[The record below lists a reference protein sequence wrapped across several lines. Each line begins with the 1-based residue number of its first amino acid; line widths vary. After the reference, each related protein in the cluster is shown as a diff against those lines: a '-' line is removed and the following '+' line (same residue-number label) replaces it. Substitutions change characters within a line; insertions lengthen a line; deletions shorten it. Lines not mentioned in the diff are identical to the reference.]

1 MMQMSGQ
8 YNLWIIILSILI
20 AIIASYSALDL
31 AGRVSHAKGLRR
43 WVWIVGGAGAMGIG
57 IWSMHFIGM
66 LAFSM
71 SIPMTYDLSLVFLSI
86 GASFLG
92 ALIAL
97 IAVGSQN
104 QTNSRLIIG
113 TVFMACAIVA
123 MHYIGMEAMEKVI
136 ITYNRLLLGL
146 SILIAVVAS
155 FIALKLSFAF
165 STNKPFSNIILLKV
179 ISASVMG
186 FAIAGMHYVG
196 IEAATFTLSSAVN
209 DEYVE
214 GLNTNTL
221 SIVIAVCSLCIQ
233 TIMIFGI
240 VTERRFIKQ
249 SIELKGNDYRLRSL
263 LSYSIDAIMTLSVDG
278 RIRSLNPAGEKLFN
292 VKNEQLRSINP
303 MDFFEKDDYEQMRQH
318 FLKVHETKRAVS
330 LNTKVYTVLGDVNEL
345 NVTFVPIY
353 LNDKLDRIYAITK
366 DITKQR
372 KAERETQQ
380 MAYYDSLTLLP
391 NRRFFGEFLEK
402 VLQGKEDRCDVAVMM
417 LDLDRFKV
425 INDALGHNTGDEF
438 LIAVAKRLQSCV
450 EAYGFLA
457 RLGGDEFV
465 IVLNDFSKVYPD
477 ELADE
482 IIACFKESFIVGSH
496 ELSTSVSIGI
506 ALTPDDGEN
515 VESLMKHADIAMY
528 SAKGRNRQKYQFYST
543 SMGKKSEL
551 RLIQESSLRTA
562 LQKKEFVLH
571 YQPQVKCE
579 DGSLSGVEA
588 LVRWQP
594 EGGKLRYPND
604 FITLAEETGL
614 IIELGSQVLDM
625 ACAQAKKWSDLG
637 NPIRV
642 SVNLSAKQFQ
652 TEELITTVKKT
663 IERYHLDPSLIELE
677 VTESMTMENSSR
689 SSWMITSLR
698 ELGVSISIDDFG
710 TGYSSLSY
718 LKDFSINQIKIDK
731 SFIDELTHN
740 VKSDQITS
748 AIIAMSKQLKLHV
761 IAEGVETIEQAQFL
775 SDKGCD
781 SIQGYFFSKP
791 VTSEQFESTYLAV
804 GQSLA

>member
-1 MMQMSGQ
+1 MAGQ
-8 YNLWIIILSILI
+8 YNLWIIILSIFI

-71 SIPMTYDLSLVFLSI
+71 SVPMTYDLSLVFLSI

-97 IAVGSQN
+97 LAVGSQKR
-104 QTNSRLIIG
+104 TNSRLMIG

-123 MHYIGMEAMEKVI
+123 MHYIGMEAMERVM
-136 ITYNRLLLGL
+136 ITYNRWLLAL
-146 SILIAVVAS
+146 SILIAVGAS
-155 FIALKLSFAF
+155 FIALKLSYAF
-165 STNKPFSNIILLKV
+165 STSKPFRNDILLKV

-186 FAIAGMHYVG
+186 IAIAGMHYVG

-209 DEYVE
+209 DEYME

-221 SIVIAVCSLCIQ
+221 SIVIAICSLCIQ

-249 SIELKGNDYRLRSL
+249 SMELKGNDYRLRSL

-292 VKNEQLRSINP
+292 VKNEQLSSINP
-303 MDFFEKDDYEQMRQH
+303 MDFFEKDDYEQVRHH
-318 FLKVHETKRAVS
+318 FRKVHETKRAVS
-330 LNTKVYTVLGDVNEL
+330 LNTKVYAVLGDVNEL

-402 VLQGKEDRCDVAVMM
+402 VLRGKEGRRDVAVMM

-425 INDALGHNTGDEF
+425 INDALGHNTGDDF
-438 LIAVAKRLQSCV
+438 LVAVAKRLQSRV
-450 EAYGFLA
+450 ESYGFLA

-465 IVLNDFSKVYPD
+465 IVLNDFRKVYPD
-477 ELADE
+477 ELADQ

-506 ALTPDDGEN
+506 ALAPDDGEN

-652 TEELITTVKKT
+652 TEELITTVKQT
-663 IERYHLDPSLIELE
+663 IERYHLNPSLIELE

-775 SDKGCD
+775 SNKGCD

-791 VTSEQFESTYLAV
+791 VTSEQIESTYLAI

>member
-1 MMQMSGQ
+1 MMQMAGQ
-8 YNLWIIILSILI
+8 YNLWIIILSIFI

-71 SIPMTYDLSLVFLSI
+71 SVPMTYDLSLVFLSI

-97 IAVGSQN
+97 LAVGSQKR
-104 QTNSRLIIG
+104 TNSRLMIG

-123 MHYIGMEAMEKVI
+123 MHYIGMEAMERVM
-136 ITYNRLLLGL
+136 ITYNRWLLAL
-146 SILIAVVAS
+146 SILIAVGAS
-155 FIALKLSFAF
+155 FIALKLSYAF
-165 STNKPFSNIILLKV
+165 STSKPFRNDILLKV

-186 FAIAGMHYVG
+186 IAIAGMHYVG

-209 DEYVE
+209 DEYME

-221 SIVIAVCSLCIQ
+221 SIVIAICSLCIQ

-249 SIELKGNDYRLRSL
+249 SMELKGNDYRLRSL

-292 VKNEQLRSINP
+292 VKNEQLSSINP
-303 MDFFEKDDYEQMRQH
+303 MDFFEKDDYEQVRHH
-318 FLKVHETKRAVS
+318 FRKVHETKRAVS
-330 LNTKVYTVLGDVNEL
+330 LNTKVYAVLGDVNEL

-402 VLQGKEDRCDVAVMM
+402 VLRGKEGRRDVAVMM

-425 INDALGHNTGDEF
+425 INDALGHNTGDDF
-438 LIAVAKRLQSCV
+438 LVAVAKRLQSRV
-450 EAYGFLA
+450 ESYGFLA

-465 IVLNDFSKVYPD
+465 IVLNDFRKVYPD
-477 ELADE
+477 ELADQ

-506 ALTPDDGEN
+506 ALAPDDGEN

-652 TEELITTVKKT
+652 TEELITTVKQT
-663 IERYHLDPSLIELE
+663 IERYHLNPSLIELE

-775 SDKGCD
+775 SNKGCD

-791 VTSEQFESTYLAV
+791 VTSEQIESTYLAI

>member
-1 MMQMSGQ
+1 MIQMSGQ
-8 YNLWIIILSILI
+8 YNLWIMILSIFI
-20 AIIASYSALDL
+20 AIIASYSGLDL
-31 AGRVSHAKGLRR
+31 AGRITHAKGIRKWT
-43 WVWIVGGAGAMGIG
+43 WVIGGAGAMGIG

-71 SIPMTYDLSLVFLSI
+71 SVPVTYDVSLVFLSI
-86 GASFLG
+86 GASFMG
-92 ALIAL
+92 AFIAL
-97 IAVGSQN
+97 LAVGSQKL
-104 QTNSRLIIG
+104 TNRRLLIG
-113 TVFMACAIVA
+113 TVFMASAIIA
-123 MHYIGMEAMEKVI
+123 MHYIGMEAMDMVV
-136 ITYNRLLLGL
+136 ITYNRWLLSL
-146 SILIAVVAS
+146 SIIIAVGAS
-155 FIALKLSFAF
+155 FTALKLSFAF
-165 STNKPFSNIILLKV
+165 SKANPTRHVFLWKV
-179 ISASVMG
+179 ISASIMG
-186 FAIAGMHYVG
+186 LAIAGMHYVG
-196 IEAATFTLSSAVN
+196 LEAATFELTSEGN
-209 DEYVE
+209 DTYGE
-214 GLNTNTL
+214 GLNTTAL
-221 SIVIAVCSLCIQ
+221 SIVIAMCTLCIQ
-233 TIMIFGI
+233 TILIFGI

-263 LSYSIDAIMTLSVDG
+263 LSYSIDAIMTLSVEG
-278 RIRSLNPAGEKLFN
+278 RIRSLNPAGEKLFS
-292 VKNEQLRSINP
+292 VKNEQLSNINP
-303 MDFFEKDDYEQMRQH
+303 MDFFEKDDYEQMRNH
-318 FLKVHETKRAVS
+318 FRKVHETKKAVS
-330 LNTKVYTVLGDVNEL
+330 LNTKVYTFQGDVNEL

-353 LNDKLDRIYAITK
+353 LNNKLDRIYAITK
-366 DITKQR
+366 DITNQR

-380 MAYYDSLTLLP
+380 MAYYDALTLLP
-391 NRRFFGEFLEK
+391 NRRFFGEYLEK
-402 VLQGKEDRCDVAVMM
+402 VLTGKEDCCDVAVMM

-438 LIAVAKRLQSCV
+438 LVSVAERLQSCV
-450 EAYGFLA
+450 EPYGFLS

-465 IVLNDFSKVYPD
+465 VVLNDFQKIYPD
-477 ELADE
+477 ELADQ
-482 IIACFKESFIVGSH
+482 IVACFKEPFLVGSH

-506 ALTPDDGEN
+506 ALTPDDGKN

-562 LQKKEFVLH
+562 LQEKEFVLH

-594 EGGKLRYPND
+594 KEGKLRYPND

-625 ACAQAKKWSDLG
+625 ACAQAKKWSDIG
-637 NPIRV
+637 NSIRV

-652 TEELITTVKKT
+652 TEELITTVKET

-677 VTESMTMENSSR
+677 VTESMTMENSTR

-698 ELGVSISIDDFG
+698 DLGVSISIDDFG
-710 TGYSSLSY
+710 TGHSSLSY
-718 LKDFSINQIKIDK
+718 LKDFSINQVKIDK

-775 SDKGCD
+775 SEKGCD

-791 VTSEQFESTYLAV
+791 VTSEEIESTYLTI
-804 GQSLA
+804 GQSLT

>member
-1 MMQMSGQ
+1 MSGQ
-8 YNLWIIILSILI
+8 YNLWIIMLSIFI

-438 LIAVAKRLQSCV
+438 LIAVGKRLQSCV

-791 VTSEQFESTYLAV
+791 VTSEQIESTYLAV

>member
-8 YNLWIIILSILI
+8 YNLWIIMLSIFI

-438 LIAVAKRLQSCV
+438 LIAVGKRLQSCV

-791 VTSEQFESTYLAV
+791 VTSEQIESTYLAV

>member
-8 YNLWIIILSILI
+8 YNLWIIILSIFI

-31 AGRVSHAKGLRR
+31 AGRVSHARGLRR

-86 GASFLG
+86 GASFIG

-165 STNKPFSNIILLKV
+165 STNKPFSNDILLKV

-292 VKNEQLRSINP
+292 VKSEQLRSINP

-402 VLQGKEDRCDVAVMM
+402 VLQGKEDRRDVAVMM

-438 LIAVAKRLQSCV
+438 LVAVAKRLQSCV
-450 EAYGFLA
+450 ESYGFLA

-465 IVLNDFSKVYPD
+465 IVLNDFRKVYPD

-506 ALTPDDGEN
+506 ALAPDDGEN

-748 AIIAMSKQLKLHV
+748 AIIAMSKQLNLHV

-791 VTSEQFESTYLAV
+791 VTSEQIESTYLAV

>member
-8 YNLWIIILSILI
+8 YNLWIIILSIFI

-104 QTNSRLIIG
+104 QTNIRLIIG

-165 STNKPFSNIILLKV
+165 STNKPFSNDILLKV

-506 ALTPDDGEN
+506 ALAPDDGEN

-791 VTSEQFESTYLAV
+791 VTSEQIESTYLAV

>member
-1 MMQMSGQ
+1 MSGQ
-8 YNLWIIILSILI
+8 YNLWIIILSIFI

-104 QTNSRLIIG
+104 QTNIRLIIG

-165 STNKPFSNIILLKV
+165 STNKPFSNDILLKV

-506 ALTPDDGEN
+506 ALAPDDGEN

-791 VTSEQFESTYLAV
+791 VTSEQIESTYLAV